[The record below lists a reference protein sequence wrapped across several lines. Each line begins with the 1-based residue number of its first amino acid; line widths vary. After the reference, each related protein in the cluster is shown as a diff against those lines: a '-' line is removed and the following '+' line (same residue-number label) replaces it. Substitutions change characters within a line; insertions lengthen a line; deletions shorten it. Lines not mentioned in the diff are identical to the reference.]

1 MARSLTVKHEEK
13 PSTSPLLT
21 FFLLL
26 AFAWMAATAIA
37 AGSGQAEAGEPVG
50 LQIHGQ

>member
-13 PSTSPLLT
+13 ASTTPLFT

-26 AFAWMAATAIA
+26 AFGWMAMTAFF
-37 AGSGQAEAGEPVG
+37 SGPAEAVSEVPVA
-50 LQIHGQ
+50 Q